1 MIHEELIYYW
11 GLIMRDIWVTELF
24 AFETMFLCWFQS
36 QAYPLPK
43 NNQIITNVPAYTN
56 RS

>member
-43 NNQIITNVPAYTN
+43 NN
-56 RS
+56 